1 MHQPINIKHCTT
13 CNLEYE
19 NQLLRFCRQDG
30 TTLIAKGSSRSA
42 ATVFLPLSA
51 ARSDKPLNL
60 KRRQTIAVL
69 PFVNMTGEPKQDLFC
84 DGLSVEITD
93 SLAQAGKFQVASRTS
108 AFAFKNKQINVRD
121 IGKILKVG
129 TILEGSVRKMG
140 KRLRITTQL
149 KDTDSGYH
157 LWSERYEREGGDTFD
172 LQDQVS
178 RTIATLLKGQES
190 DLQQQSDP
198 SLVH

>member
-19 NQLLRFCRQDG
+19 NQQLRFCRRDG
-30 TTLIAKGSSRSA
+30 TTLTAKGSLRTA
-42 ATVFLPLSA
+42 ATVFMPLPA
-51 ARSDKPLNL
+51 ARSVKPVDL
-60 KRRQTIAVL
+60 KRYQSIAVL
-69 PFVNMTGEPKQDLFC
+69 PFVNMTGETKEDLFC
-84 DGLSVEITD
+84 DGLSVEITN
-93 SLAQAGKFQVASRTS
+93 SLAQTPKFKVASRTS

-149 KDTDSGYH
+149 IDTDTGYH
-157 LWSERYEREGGDTFD
+157 IWSERYEREMGNTFD

-178 RTIATLLKGQES
+178 RTIASVLDGQDRQPQAEPYAS
-190 DLQQQSDP
+190 T
-198 SLVH
+198 VH